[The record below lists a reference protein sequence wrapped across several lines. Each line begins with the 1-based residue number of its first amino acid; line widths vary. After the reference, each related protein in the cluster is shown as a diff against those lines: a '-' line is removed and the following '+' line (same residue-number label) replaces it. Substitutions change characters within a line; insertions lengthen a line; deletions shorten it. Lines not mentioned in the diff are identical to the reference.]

1 MNILIVGVAGN
12 LGSHVTKFLMSG
24 PHRLR
29 LLTHKRTLP
38 FDMSEG
44 ANVEIVHGDLA
55 DRASLPD
62 ICAGINCIVY
72 VAGVLF
78 RPYPERFLRLTN
90 TVYAETI
97 VDAALAARVQKF
109 ILVSFPHV
117 EEHTTPDAPA
127 RGLLNVHP
135 KSIHA
140 HTRLEAEKYLFRACQ
155 GRGMTPIVLRAG
167 VIYGRNVK
175 LLEAAHWLMKKR
187 LMAIWRKPTWIHWL
201 ALPDFLNDVEI
212 SIEKDLSG
220 IYTICDDQPLL
231 LQEFLDRLAVHWG
244 CPKPWRLPAFSFY
257 AAAFVCET
265 FATIFRTP
273 ASLTRD
279 MIRMGM
285 TSVVAATSR
294 MKREL
299 VPRLVF
305 PTLVEGL
312 TTL

>member
-1 MNILIVGVAGN
+1 
-12 LGSHVTKFLMSG
+12 MSG

-38 FDMSEG
+38 FDMPEG

-78 RPYPERFLRLTN
+78 RPHPERFLRLTN

-155 GRGMTPIVLRAG
+155 GPRHDT
-167 VIYGRNVK
+167 
-175 LLEAAHWLMKKR
+175 
-187 LMAIWRKPTWIHWL
+187 
-201 ALPDFLNDVEI
+201 D
-212 SIEKDLSG
+212 
-220 IYTICDDQPLL
+220 
-231 LQEFLDRLAVHWG
+231 
-244 CPKPWRLPAFSFY
+244 
-257 AAAFVCET
+257 
-265 FATIFRTP
+265 RTP
-273 ASLTRD
+273 RGGDLRT
-279 MIRMGM
+279 
-285 TSVVAATSR
+285 
-294 MKREL
+294 KREA
-299 VPRLVF
+299 PGSG
-305 PTLVEGL
+305 TLANEEASDGDL
-312 TTL
+312 AQTDMDS

>member
-1 MNILIVGVAGN
+1 VNILIVGAAGN
-12 LGSHVTKFLMSG
+12 LGSHVMKFLMSG

-117 EEHTTPDAPA
+117 EEHTTPDTPA
-127 RGLLNVHP
+127 R
-135 KSIHA
+135 A
-140 HTRLEAEKYLFRACQ
+140 YLRFMPSRSMRALGSKLKNICFV
-155 GRGMTPIVLRAG
+155 R
-167 VIYGRNVK
+167 VK
-175 LLEAAHWLMKKR
+175 
-187 LMAIWRKPTWIHWL
+187 
-201 ALPDFLNDVEI
+201 
-212 SIEKDLSG
+212 
-220 IYTICDDQPLL
+220 
-231 LQEFLDRLAVHWG
+231 
-244 CPKPWRLPAFSFY
+244 
-257 AAAFVCET
+257 AAA
-265 FATIFRTP
+265 
-273 ASLTRD
+273 
-279 MIRMGM
+279 
-285 TSVVAATSR
+285 
-294 MKREL
+294 
-299 VPRLVF
+299 
-305 PTLVEGL
+305 
-312 TTL
+312 